1 MTDSID
7 RTDRTPLDDQLDK
20 VLATFATV
28 QPRAGLE
35 QRILANLRTHEPVS
49 TRTVWWRWAGAL
61 AIVFVITILAVWRI
75 GIHHSEQVVRHPAN
89 PLQRSQPQSANKDAS
104 GRHQQFPVSIAV
116 RRPRKR
122 ASPGVAEAVGKA
134 GTKPKLDQFPSP
146 QPLSQE
152 ELVLARYAVE
162 FPAEATLIAKA
173 QDEYER
179 EVQREMTSTDAR
191 TRPAGLDKQER

>member
-1 MTDSID
+1 MTDLNK
-7 RTDRTPLDDQLDK
+7 RTPLDDQLDAGLEK
-20 VLATFATV
+20 YSAVK
-28 QPRAGLE
+28 PRAGLE
-35 QRILANLRTHEPVS
+35 ERILANLRTYEPVS

-61 AIVFVITILAVWRI
+61 AIVLVITILALWRI
-75 GIHHSEQVVRHPAN
+75 GRHHSEVVRHPAN
-89 PLQRSQPQSANKDAS
+89 PAQKSQPQLANKDTS
-104 GRHQQFPVSIAV
+104 GKHQQFPVSIAV
-116 RRPRKR
+116 RKPRKR
-122 ASPGVAEAVGKA
+122 ASSGLTEAVEKA

-162 FPAEATLIAKA
+162 FPAEAALIANA

-191 TRPAGLDKQER
+191 TRPSGLDKQER